1 MIIFLAILGCA
12 NAADNETT
20 DLMAVD
26 DTIDSAPIANGGTGD
41 FSQLNDTISKSE
53 KPEIKLETDYIFNST
68 KDGAFKLSGI
78 NITRDNLVIDGNDHT
93 IDGSNKALIFHVYA
107 NNVTLKNIR
116 FINSWGA
123 VEFEKDGSI
132 EGSKFINNSG
142 RAYGGAVIFKQNGV
156 INGCEFENNSASYGG
171 AVYFKNKGSVEN
183 SKFTDNSG
191 TDGGAVLFSNEG
203 SVENCMFVD
212 NTASNNGGSV
222 KFNQN
227 ATVIILV
234 SQVVVQSVEVQF
246 ILDMGESSLKIQH
259 S

>member
-41 FSQLNDTISKSE
+41 FSQLNDTISKAE

-93 IDGSNKALIFHVYA
+93 IDGGNQALIFHVYA

-116 FINSWGA
+116 FINSFGA

-142 RAYGGAVIFKQNGV
+142 RSDGGAVIFHQDGV
-156 INGCEFENNSASYGG
+156 VNGCEFKNNSATYNGG
-171 AVYFKNKGSVEN
+171 AVYLN
-183 SKFTDNSG
+183 S
-191 TDGGAVLFSNEG
+191 
-203 SVENCMFVD
+203 
-212 NTASNNGGSV
+212 GGSV
-222 KFNQN
+222 KNSNFSDNHV
-227 ATVIILV
+227 TVEKGGAIFFTNGGI
-234 SQVVVQSVEVQF
+234 VENCVF
-246 ILDMGESSLKIQH
+246 DDNTANM
-259 S
+259 